1 MMEETGW
8 KHYLRLILNIVIPLT
23 GWLLICLLG
32 PKLLKFFMPFVIG
45 WVIAMI
51 ANPLVRFLERRVKLV
66 RRHSSIVIVAAAL
79 PPAFCQLLLT
89 LSESLPA
96 AASAGTPFLAP
107 GWYGFCLVS
116 FFPHAPLPFYVFQQS
131 PHLALPIYSNPV
143 FLQTCGTDTVP
154 FCKGA
159 GKCAVID
166 LPASAGRASLL

>member
-66 RRHSSIVIVAAAL
+66 RRHSSIVIVAAAWPL
-79 PPAFCQLLLT
+79 LSDSYICWCQGP
-89 LSESLPA
+89 LSCC
-96 AASAGTPFLAP
+96 AS
-107 GWYGFCLVS
+107 S
-116 FFPHAPLPFYVFQQS
+116 S
-131 PHLALPIYSNPV
+131 
-143 FLQTCGTDTVP
+143 
-154 FCKGA
+154 
-159 GKCAVID
+159 
-166 LPASAGRASLL
+166 